1 MVSSRKWELIL
12 VRKKKNPKEFARTF
26 EHVKIYAFQKHF
38 VVCTNCDLDQWLEK
52 SQYEEFEQTR
62 ATSKVGGINT
72 LLLFRQAKCYPN
84 T

>member
-1 MVSSRKWELIL
+1 MGVDLGE
-12 VRKKKNPKEFARTF
+12 KKKKTRKSLQELLSML
-26 EHVKIYAFQKHF
+26 KSIAFQKHF

-52 SQYEEFEQTR
+52 SQYEEFEQTK